1 MRWRGKFPGTSPD
14 LNPVAVCWHPDN
26 ESEGAGSHRRVFSN
40 FDIIFTE
47 ANLATGRCL
56 N

>member
-1 MRWRGKFPGTSPD
+1 MVRALTAARRFTPG
-14 LNPVAVCWHPDN
+14 
-26 ESEGAGSHRRVFSN
+26 GFFSN